1 MSTLVFGY
9 IRYNKERGFKMTIKP
24 DRQMHIRIRL
34 VMLFVLFCLAVVSG
48 LRLANIM
55 IINGEKYQ
63 NDASE
68 QQLYDSLI
76 TAPRGDIYDCN
87 MQQLATSATAWTVYI
102 TPNGINK
109 IEDEGDKELVR
120 KTIAENLSRILGV
133 EYDKV
138 YEDTG
143 KNTYYVIVKKKI
155 EKPVADEIRKFLADN
170 EKLKLT
176 QYVGLDK
183 TTKRFYPNDSLG
195 SVVLGFVGS
204 DDQGLA
210 GVESYYDNELTGIAG
225 RVVAAKNAAG
235 TDMPLTYERVEE
247 STKGNSLVLTLDSYI
262 QYTAE
267 KYIEAAIAENLV
279 AERGAAVV
287 MNVKTGAILAMAVKG
302 DFNPNDPFT
311 LSDADNEKLEQITD
325 ENEKQKLKSELLNHR
340 WRNKVV
346 SDTYEPGSV
355 FKIITASIALEENLL
370 NDSNT
375 FYCNGGATVAGQH
388 YNCHKKQGHG
398 TQNLQQAISNSCN
411 PAFITIGQL
420 IGINTFSKYFNA
432 FGFAEKTGIDLPG
445 EAGSTYHKQEKMGPV
460 ELSSTSF
467 GQTFNITPVQLLSAV
482 SACVNGGYLVQP
494 HIVEKTIDEE
504 GKIVKTAVD
513 GYKRQVISETTSE
526 KIRSLLS
533 FVAEN
538 GVKNALVA
546 GYDIGAKS
554 GTSQKVSKILS
565 TGEKR
570 LYISSCMSVAP
581 INDPEI
587 AVFVML
593 DEPKG
598 AQYYGG
604 VVAAPVNSKIMTD
617 VLPYLGY
624 EASYTEE
631 EYANLTVTVPEVS
644 GITLEEAKTKLDAA
658 DLKYQ
663 IVGSGANIERQL
675 PESGNQVHKGG
686 VVILYTDGGSDEKNV
701 TIPDL
706 KGLTANE
713 VNQRAAASGINVEFS
728 GNTSSASIKSYMQ
741 SVEAGQSAPAGT
753 IVTVYFR
760 DDSAVD
766 G

>member
-1 MSTLVFGY
+1 MALKPGKQMITRIVSVMLVLIIALSTVSVY
-9 IRYNKERGFKMTIKP
+9 
-24 DRQMHIRIRL
+24 RL
-34 VMLFVLFCLAVVSG
+34 V
-48 LRLANIM
+48 NIM
-55 IINGEKYQ
+55 VINGEKYQ
-63 NDASE
+63 SEASE

-87 MQQLATSATAWTVYI
+87 MQKLATSATAWTVYI

-109 IEDEGDKELVR
+109 LEDEGERELVR
-120 KTIAENLSRILGV
+120 KTIAENLSQILEM
-133 EYDKV
+133 EYDKI
-138 YEDTG
+138 YEYTA
-143 KNTYYVIVKKKI
+143 KKSYYVIVKKKI
-155 EKPVADEIRKFLADN
+155 EKSVADKVREFLAAN

-176 QYVGLDK
+176 QYVGLDE
-183 TTKRFYPNDSLG
+183 TTKRYYPNDSLA

-210 GVESYYDNELTGIAG
+210 GIESYYDTELTGIAG

-247 STKGNSLVLTLDSYI
+247 ATKGNSLVLTVDSYI

-267 KYIEAAIAENLV
+267 KYLEAAIAENSV

-287 MNVKTGAILAMAVKG
+287 MNVKTGAVLAMAVKG

-311 LSDADNEKLEQITD
+311 LSHEDKQKVDAETD
-325 ENEKQKLKSELLNHR
+325 EEVKKKLQTELLNR
-340 WRNKVV
+340 QWRNKAV

-355 FKIITASIALEENLL
+355 FKVITASIALEENLL

-388 YNCHKKQGHG
+388 YNCWRKIGHG

-420 IGINTFSKYFNA
+420 IGVNTFSKYFKA
-432 FGFAEKTGIDLPG
+432 FGFGEKTGIDLPG
-445 EAGSTYHKQEKMGPV
+445 EASSTYHKEENMGPV

-494 HIVEKTIDEE
+494 HLVEKVVNSD
-504 GKIVKTAVD
+504 GKLVKTTST
-513 GYKRQVISETTSE
+513 GYKRQVISESTSE
-526 KIRSLLS
+526 KVRTLMQYVS
-533 FVAEN
+533 EN
-538 GVKNALVA
+538 GAKNSLVA
-546 GYDIGAKS
+546 GYDIGAKT
-554 GTSQKVSKILS
+554 GTSQKVSKIQS
-565 TGEKR
+565 TGDTY
-570 LYISSCMSVAP
+570 LYISSCITVAP
-581 INDPEI
+581 VEKPEI

-598 AQYYGG
+598 SQYYGG
-604 VVAAPVNSKIMTD
+604 VIAAPVNSKIMTD

-631 EYANLTVTVPEVS
+631 EYKNLTVSIPETA
-644 GITLEEAKTKLDAA
+644 GENIETAKTKIKNAGL
-658 DLKYQ
+658 Q
-663 IVGSGANIERQL
+663 CEVVGTGETVIRQL
-675 PESGNQVHKGG
+675 PEAGNQVLKNG
-686 VVILYTDGGSDEKNV
+686 VVILYTEDSGEKTV
-701 TIPDL
+701 TVPDFT
-706 KGLTANE
+706 GLTATE
-713 VNQRAAASGINVEFS
+713 VNTKAASAGINVEFS
-728 GNTSSASIKSYMQ
+728 GNTSSSAIKSYRQ
-741 SVEAGQSAPAGT
+741 SIDAGQSVAAGT